1 MKRKNKVGGIT
12 CPDLKLYYKALA
24 IKIVWNFKKKK
35 LIYQQSGIA
44 SPEINPSMY
53 DQLIHNK
60 GGKNIQ
66 QRQDN
71 PFNKWY
77 WENWTATC

>member
-1 MKRKNKVGGIT
+1 ME
-12 CPDLKLYYKALA
+12 LL
-24 IKIVWNFKKKK
+24 KKKK
-35 LIYQQSGIA
+35 IIIIIYQQSGTA
-44 SPEINPSMY
+44 SPKIACPEITSPNIY
-53 DQLIHNK
+53 GQLIHNK

-71 PFNKWY
+71 LFNKWH

>member
-1 MKRKNKVGGIT
+1 ME
-12 CPDLKLYYKALA
+12 
-24 IKIVWNFKKKK
+24 FKKKK
-35 LIYQQSGIA
+35 LLYQQSGIA

-53 DQLIHNK
+53 GQLIHNK

>member
-1 MKRKNKVGGIT
+1 MEL
-12 CPDLKLYYKALA
+12 LK
-24 IKIVWNFKKKK
+24 KKKK
-35 LIYQQSGIA
+35 LIYQQSGTANPEIACPEIA
-44 SPEINPSMY
+44 SANIY
-53 DQLIHNK
+53 GQLIHNN

-71 PFNKWY
+71 LFNKWC